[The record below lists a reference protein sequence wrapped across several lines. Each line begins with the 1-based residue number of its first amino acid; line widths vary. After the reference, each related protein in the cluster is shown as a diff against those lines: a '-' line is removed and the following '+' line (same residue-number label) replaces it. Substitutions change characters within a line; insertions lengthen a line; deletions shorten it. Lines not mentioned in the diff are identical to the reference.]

1 MKTITF
7 YTSGLFNFHML
18 PTLLRLCHYEKEGI
32 SKGHLTNA
40 GKWSVN
46 VVTPWVT
53 LTVFNYLPCA
63 GKAFFVKHMALHL
76 VEGYRT
82 HVGVAT
88 GRLQFLGTTI

>member
-7 YTSGLFNFHML
+7 YIIGLLNFHVL
-18 PTLLRLCHYEKEGI
+18 PTLLRICDYEKEGI

-40 GKWSVN
+40 AKWSVN
-46 VVTPWVT
+46 AVTPRVT

-63 GKAFFVKHMALHL
+63 GKAFFVKHRALHL

-82 HVGVAT
+82 DVEVAT
-88 GRLQFLGTTI
+88 GKPHNF